1 MKKYKKLNE
10 DAADNYLDGFY
21 KVVDSVAGPNV
32 NNMMADELKKQ
43 DLHNASWGGI
53 SQYRDDIEAYKS
65 GNLEPLSRL
74 DPDGYQKIQNQYA
87 LLKQIS
93 PEIAENLKKK
103 FLQHAI
109 SGTEKA
115 LEDYKQ
121 NHKVEAFVYD
131 NPKTTAG
138 IGLGAAAALG
148 YGAYRLANRNKNR
161 NQMINQL

>member
-10 DAADNYLDGFY
+10 NVDDYLDGFY
-21 KVVDSVAGPNV
+21 KVVNSAASSAASDAVADN
-32 NNMMADELKKQ
+32 LKKQ
-43 DLHNASWGGI
+43 DLHNSFWGGI
-53 SQYRDDIEAYKS
+53 AQYQKDINDYKS

-74 DPDGYQKIQNQYA
+74 DPNVFQKYQNEYA
-87 LLKQIS
+87 QLKQIA
-93 PEIAENLKKK
+93 PESADKLKNMI
-103 FLQHAI
+103 LQHAV

>member
-1 MKKYKKLNE
+1 MKKYKNLNE
-10 DAADNYLDGFY
+10 DAADNYLDGCY
-21 KVVDSVAGPNV
+21 KVVDSVAGQHMTNS
-32 NNMMADELKKQ
+32 MTDELKKQ
-43 DLHNASWGGI
+43 ALHNASWGGI
-53 SQYRDDIEAYKS
+53 SQYQDDIEAYKS
-65 GNLEPLSRL
+65 GSFKPLSRL
-74 DPDGYQKIQNQYA
+74 NPEAFNNLQNQ
-87 LLKQIS
+87 LDQLKQIN
-93 PEIAENLKKK
+93 PEQADRFKNTI
-103 FLQHAI
+103 LQHAI

>member
-10 DAADNYLDGFY
+10 GAISDGMNEFVTQIDN
-21 KVVDSVAGPNV
+21 AIGPQIANTLT
-32 NNMMADELKKQ
+32 NDLKKQ
-43 DLHNASWGGI
+43 DLHKSFWGGI
-53 SQYRDDIEAYKS
+53 SQYHDDIEAYKG

-74 DPDGYQKIQNQYA
+74 NPDAYQNFNHQYEQ
-87 LLKQIS
+87 LKQMH
-93 PEIAENLKKK
+93 PERAERFKKT